1 MSAHDLYAY
10 QVCFEETIK
19 RSHEALG
26 KQAFRLSRSMNV
38 AFFDALMVAIS
49 NVPNASAEAIKI
61 ASEQLSK
68 DKDFIQLTS
77 EATSNESSV
86 LGRLEKAKEVLN
98 AVAANNE

>member
-1 MSAHDLYAY
+1 M
-10 QVCFEETIK
+10 
-19 RSHEALG
+19 
-26 KQAFRLSRSMNV
+26 
-38 AFFDALMVAIS
+38 
-49 NVPNASAEAIKI
+49 PNASAEAIKI